1 MRYISG
7 NKFWWGYSEN
17 GILLCYWWES
27 KFVQPPWRILQRL
40 LKKLNIKLPCDSG
53 EGIGDSLQYSCLED
67 PRDRGVWQATDHKV
81 TKSQTQLKQFTTIWF
96 SNPTYPTFVYISK
109 NEKLGIWR
117 NICTLM
123 FIAALFTKPR
133 LVKN

>member
-7 NKFWWGYSEN
+7 NKFWWGYSAN
-17 GILLCYWWES
+17 GILLYYWLES
-27 KFVQPPWRILQRL
+27 KFVQPPWRILHRL
-40 LKKLNIKLPCDSG
+40 LKKLNIKFLCDSG
-53 EGIGDSLQYSCLED
+53 EGIGNSLQYSCLED
-67 PRDRGVWQATDHKV
+67 PRDREVWQATDHKV
-81 TKSQTQLKQFTTIWF
+81 AKSQTQLKQFTTTWF

-109 NEKLGIWR
+109 NGKLGIWR